1 MAQNRNNLKQESF
14 LPNKAGVNR
23 LNKMKSLFWR
33 DIWQLYDEIPMMLD
47 AAK

>member
-14 LPNKAGVNR
+14 LTNKAGMNR
-23 LNKMKSLFWR
+23 LKKMKNVFWR
-33 DIWQLYDEIPMMLD
+33 DIWQLYDEILMMLD